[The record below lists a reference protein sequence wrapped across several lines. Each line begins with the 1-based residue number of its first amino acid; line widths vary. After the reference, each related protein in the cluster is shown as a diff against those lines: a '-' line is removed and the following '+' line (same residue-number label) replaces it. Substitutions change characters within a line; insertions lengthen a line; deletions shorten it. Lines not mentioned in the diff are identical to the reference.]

1 MILPVLMLCA
11 ACSTTGSRP
20 SVTPATGPLGNSYR
34 LQLPAGTRLEV
45 PTDQAAAQLAAVAV
59 NELSRID
66 GRSVTLA
73 TPLQLVSPA
82 YIAERNTTEAT
93 LRLRISDL
101 AHENTRLRDALSS
114 AK

>member
-20 SVTPATGPLGNSYR
+20 SVVPATGPLGNSYR
-34 LQLPAGTRLEV
+34 LQLPAGTRIEV
-45 PTDQAAAQLAAVAV
+45 TTDQAAHQLGAVAV

-66 GRSVTLA
+66 GRAVTLA

-82 YIAERNTTEAT
+82 YIAERNSTEAT
-93 LRLRISDL
+93 LRLRLSELDQ
-101 AHENTRLRDALSS
+101 ETTRLRDALSRR
-114 AK
+114 